1 MHCGVD
7 CDAGFFLI
15 RHSELMLTKR
25 LKDVYQGV
33 LTVPAD
39 TPTAVQM
46 LCQVVANIHK
56 YLIEEEWKMMKAEA
70 ECKN

>member
-1 MHCGVD
+1 
-7 CDAGFFLI
+7 
-15 RHSELMLTKR
+15 MLTKR